1 MTEVDEVLA
10 SGGEAVSD
18 QRNGAPHVAAH
29 GGHVGALV
37 THRLH
42 TLPGCLEGGGGG
54 GGGVNCKTLLLLR
67 ESGCL
72 YLTITNMRN
81 RRDDVI

>member
-54 GGGVNCKTLLLLR
+54 RGQLQDTASPQRKWMSLP
-67 ESGCL
+67 
-72 YLTITNMRN
+72 YYHKHAQ
-81 RRDDVI
+81 